1 MRILLYFAE
10 VLRLKTKILHVKSGA
25 TRLIVMPLHRRY
37 ARHYGHRVCVGG
49 GNKEM
54 FRYFFLI

>member
-1 MRILLYFAE
+1 MVYINGDIIIFLAE

-37 ARHYGHRVCVGG
+37 ARHYGHRVCVCVCVGG
-49 GNKEM
+49 GG
-54 FRYFFLI
+54 